1 MLNYV
6 FLIFIEIAINI
17 IYKYTYALNVLIIV
31 SLDLHIAFYYLNEF
45 FNISFS
51 PNIAPLVINV
61 ITILY
66 LLLIFYDNSTSPAI
80 IKYTVLDSSFS

>member
-6 FLIFIEIAINI
+6 FLRLIKIAIYI
-17 IYKYTYALNVLIIV
+17 IYEYTYALNVLNIV
-31 SLDLHIAFYYLNEF
+31 SLDLQIAFYYLNEF

-51 PNIAPLVINV
+51 PNIAPLVIND

-66 LLLIFYDNSTSPAI
+66 LLLIFYDNSTSPSI